1 MLLVTYW
8 AVVTLGSQY
17 SIDLPGF
24 LDDVWG
30 SGATGVAGF
39 ALGLGV
45 GLYVGRWWAVFAA
58 RSLRMRFSERSS
70 SLGTLL
76 SGTR

>member
-1 MLLVTYW
+1 MDLHKGAAFVLLVTYW

-30 SGATGVAGF
+30 SGALP
-39 ALGLGV
+39 ALRG
-45 GLYVGRWWAVFAA
+45 
-58 RSLRMRFSERSS
+58 S
-70 SLGTLL
+70 L
-76 SGTR
+76 SG